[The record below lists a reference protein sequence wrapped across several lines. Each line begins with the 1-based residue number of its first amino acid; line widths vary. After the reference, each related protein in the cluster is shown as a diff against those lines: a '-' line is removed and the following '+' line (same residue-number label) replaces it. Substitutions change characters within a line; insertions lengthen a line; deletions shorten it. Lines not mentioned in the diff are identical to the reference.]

1 MRPVDLPILINTQLL
16 PRSSHFHSL
25 ALRSRGNNVRTTCL
39 LAEGDMPVT
48 FTWLRNGVDA
58 SQSKNV
64 HIVSHSDFSVL
75 SVNPVDG
82 QSAGN
87 YTCIAKNRAG
97 FDSFTAYLDVEA
109 PPSWLREPQ
118 DVGGTLGT
126 KLAIECAASGSPAP
140 IIRWFKLQ
148 DGGFPHSKKTPQPRE
163 ANENGSMVIP
173 HIETQDAGQYVC
185 EADNG
190 IAPTLRKTVTVKV
203 TEVPEIRPFG
213 FSKNIPV
220 GGKALVTCWITSGV
234 QPVTFSWLKDGQ
246 SLNTVQGTR
255 LKTDPDYSV
264 LLLEPVV
271 PSHVGNYTCIAKNKY
286 GFDSYTTVLEVEC
299 KYYFKDTLEFVLS
312 ARAYTSLTTQ
322 QLPLLGKKVSGD
334 VSVILDGTLV
344 IDCLASGFPQPTLT
358 FHKIGDKQGHH
369 DASKMHNERLTVHRN
384 GTVIITQ
391 VSMDDAGTY
400 ACEAQNSVPPSVR
413 HTVKVAVNAIT
424 EPPKL
429 QPFSFPGSV
438 KPGSRISAMCWTT
451 LGSNQVTISW
461 LKDGNDLSSAKNVFV
476 ETKRGLSTILIEPV
490 EVSNAGN
497 YTCIAKN
504 RAGFDSYTAVLD
516 VQAAPLWK
524 KTPGDVRVN
533 IGERAIFE
541 CLASGSPAPKIKWRK
556 QSSAMNLISS
566 SNGSLLIDDV
576 SIDDAGQYVC
586 EADNGIAPTASH
598 SFTVTVN
605 APPRIKPFSFPKVAS
620 KGEKISIVC
629 LVGEGTLPF
638 SFSWSKDGKELQTT
652 DNVHVK
658 AETQYSVVFVNSV
671 DERTTGNYTCIVK
684 NIFGFDSYSAYLDVE
699 APPVLKKTTPDTN
712 VVQGGSVTLSCLA
725 TGSPK
730 PSVNWSRSSGT
741 AGAVALAANPRIQS
755 SPNGTLLFEGV
766 AAEDAGKYTCTAQNA
781 IGSVSHSLYLHVRAP
796 PRIKPFSFLKVA
808 SKGEKVS
815 ITCLVSEGTPPFSF
829 AWSKDGNELQ
839 TTGSVKVKPEPEYSV
854 VFINSVDEKSAG
866 NYTCI
871 VKNIFGFD
879 SYSAY
884 LDVEAPPTIKPFS
897 FAKVAS
903 KGEKVSI
910 LCFVSG
916 GTPPFSFSWLKD
928 GKEVQTSEN
937 VKVKTESDFSL
948 TIISSIDEKS
958 AGNYTCIVKN
968 IFGFDTH
975 SAYLD
980 VEGAADEVTFSAS
993 DSRIRAFPNGT
1004 VVIDDVTAE
1013 DAGKYTCRAQN
1024 GIGSVSHSLY
1034 LHVRGMKLKHRERRS
1049 KSHFH

>member
-1 MRPVDLPILINTQLL
+1 
-16 PRSSHFHSL
+16 
-25 ALRSRGNNVRTTCL
+25 
-39 LAEGDMPVT
+39 
-48 FTWLRNGVDA
+48 
-58 SQSKNV
+58 KN
-64 HIVSHSDFSVL
+64 L
-75 SVNPVDG
+75 S
-82 QSAGN
+82 
-87 YTCIAKNRAG
+87 
-97 FDSFTAYLDVEA
+97 
-109 PPSWLREPQ
+109 
-118 DVGGTLGT
+118 
-126 KLAIECAASGSPAP
+126 
-140 IIRWFKLQ
+140 
-148 DGGFPHSKKTPQPRE
+148 
-163 ANENGSMVIP
+163 
-173 HIETQDAGQYVC
+173 
-185 EADNG
+185 
-190 IAPTLRKTVTVKV
+190 
-203 TEVPEIRPFG
+203 EVPEIRPFG

-234 QPVTFSWLKDGQ
+234 QPVTFSWLKDGL
-246 SLNTVQGTR
+246 SLNTVQGTQ
-255 LKTDPDYSV
+255 LKTESVYSV
-264 LLLEPVV
+264 LLL
-271 PSHVGNYTCIAKNKY
+271 G
-286 GFDSYTTVLEVEC
+286 
-299 KYYFKDTLEFVLS
+299 
-312 ARAYTSLTTQ
+312 ARRAFARGKLHLHREKTNF
-322 QLPLLGKKVSGD
+322 PLLGKKVSGD
-334 VSVILDGTLV
+334 VSVILNGTLV
-344 IDCLASGFPQPTLT
+344 IDCSASGFPQPTLT

-369 DASKMHNERLTVHRN
+369 DAPKMDNERLTVYRN

-413 HTVKVAVNAIT
+413 HTVKVTVNAAI

-438 KPGSRISAMCWTT
+438 KPGSRISAMCLTT
-451 LGSNQVTISW
+451 SGSNQVTMSW
-461 LKDGNDLSSAKNVFV
+461 LKDGSDLNSAKNVFV

-533 IGERAIFE
+533 IGERAKFE

-605 APPRIKPFSFPKVAS
+605 APP
-620 KGEKISIVC
+620 
-629 LVGEGTLPF
+629 
-638 SFSWSKDGKELQTT
+638 
-652 DNVHVK
+652 
-658 AETQYSVVFVNSV
+658 
-671 DERTTGNYTCIVK
+671 
-684 NIFGFDSYSAYLDVE
+684 
-699 APPVLKKTTPDTN
+699 VLKKTTPDTN

-741 AGAVALAANPRIQS
+741 AGAVALAANRRIQS

-766 AAEDAGKYTCTAQNA
+766 AAEDAGKYTCTAHNA
-781 IGSVSHSLYLHVRAP
+781 IGSVSHSLYLHVR
-796 PRIKPFSFLKVA
+796 
-808 SKGEKVS
+808 
-815 ITCLVSEGTPPFSF
+815 
-829 AWSKDGNELQ
+829 DGNELQ

-884 LDVEAPPTIKPFS
+884 LDVEGTARDAAVPDANARMLASPNGTLFIEDVVAEDAGKYTCTAQNSIGSVNHSLYLHVRAPPTIKPFS

-928 GKEVQTSEN
+928 GKEVQTTEN
-937 VKVKTESDFSL
+937 LKVKTESDFSL

-980 VEGAADEVTFSAS
+980 VEGAADEVPFSAS

-1004 VVIDDVTAE
+1004 VIIDDVTAE

-1034 LHVRGMKLKHRERRS
+1034 LHVRGMNLKHRERKS